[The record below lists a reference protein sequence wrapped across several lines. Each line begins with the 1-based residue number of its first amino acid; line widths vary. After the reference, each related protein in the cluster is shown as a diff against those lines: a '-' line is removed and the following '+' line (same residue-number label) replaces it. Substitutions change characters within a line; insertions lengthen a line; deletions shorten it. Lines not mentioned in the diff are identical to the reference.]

1 MKTLYFVLIYLI
13 SVVNT
18 ELMPDCPRRDNMP
31 AKMKNKKQHRSEPT
45 KRDRKKKTKVSMDKT
60 HKDLRSNRPEFE
72 AFLDQMIQW
81 FSDHQQQVD
90 QHFRLKDADRSGSVN
105 LKDFEL
111 GLMSL
116 GPPCQQI
123 QLHMLSELLKT
134 NNTISYKDFEK
145 QLQRLSKDVNTV
157 MSEDVSGLNTFDPD
171 QPLNPH
177 KDRFVHLSVRL
188 IPFDFSAEHPANF
201 QVVLSSSCRVLSLIR
216 IIQDRVGIQTSRLDV
231 FLNRAATE
239 EVRLPPESYL
249 EECGFRGRAEERPPE
264 VTVYYDYRLEFTDCP
279 LLNCDHYFRSK
290 PDSVARTTGRCL

>member
-1 MKTLYFVLIYLI
+1 
-13 SVVNT
+13 
-18 ELMPDCPRRDNMP
+18 MP
-31 AKMKNKKQHRSEPT
+31 AKMKKKKQRRPKPP
-45 KRDRKKKTKVSMDKT
+45 KRDRKKKNKVSMDKT
-60 HKDLRSNRPEFE
+60 HKNLRSNHPEFE

-90 QHFRLKDADRSGSVN
+90 QHFSLKDADRSGSVN

-116 GPPCQQI
+116 GPPCQQV
-123 QLHMLSELLKT
+123 QLRMLSELLKT
-134 NNTISYKDFEK
+134 NNTISYKDFMN
-145 QLQRLSKDVNTV
+145 QLQRLSSKEVNTL
-157 MSEDVSGLNTFDPD
+157 MSEDVSGNTFDPD

-177 KDRFVHLSVRL
+177 KDRL

-231 FLNRAATE
+231 FLSRAATE
-239 EVRLPPESYL
+239 EVRLPPESSL
-249 EECGFRGRAEERPPE
+249 EECGFRGGAEERPPE
-264 VTVYYDYRLEFTDCP
+264 VTVYYDYKLEFTDCP

-290 PDSVARTTGRCL
+290 PDSVARTTGHCL